1 MAKLVKKT
9 KKKLGSRG
17 LSGGGP
23 GGGRLTSDLRP
34 RYAPKTPPCI
44 DMCPNKNNIREM
56 LMTVGQSEKYERP
69 YEESLEKAFYIWAE
83 KNPLPS
89 VCGRVCPHPCE
100 TGCNRNEKEGPV
112 GINSMERYLGDFAI
126 DKGLPLK
133 KLTGETYPEK
143 IAVVG
148 SGPSGLSC
156 AYQLA
161 RKGYGVTVYEAFS
174 KPGGMLRYGIPPYRL
189 PHDIL
194 DAEIQRILDMGV
206 ELKCDTSIGRDVPY
220 EKLKEDYSAIY
231 VAIGAHKGKLLN
243 VEGEDAENVL
253 TGTEFLNQAN
263 SGRPVDIGKKVIVIG
278 GGDTAIDAARV
289 SRRLGAEATILYRRT
304 RTEMPAI
311 EEEIEGALEE
321 GVKIE
326 YLAAPIAF
334 IKDNGRA
341 KGMKCIRMEL
351 GEPDDSGR
359 RRPVP
364 IQGSEFDVD
373 ADCVIAAI
381 SQEPDFEGLENLKAG
396 PRDWIKAD
404 ETGATGMEK
413 TYAGGDV
420 LDLGLVVVAIFQGR
434 MAAEA
439 IHHNLRGTQPEP
451 VENLPVIKAD
461 KMKLDFYDPKA
472 RNDQAALPVSER
484 FESVD
489 KEVNLGYTEQQMRDE
504 SQRCMS
510 CASCFDCGTCWSYC
524 QDQAIVKPLVKGEP
538 YTFKMDFC
546 QGCKKC
552 AEECPCGFIE
562 MV

>member
-1 MAKLVKKT
+1 M
-9 KKKLGSRG
+9 
-17 LSGGGP
+17 
-23 GGGRLTSDLRP
+23 
-34 RYAPKTPPCI
+34 

-56 LMTVGQSEKYERP
+56 LVTIAQSEKYNRP

-83 KNPLPS
+83 KNPIPS

-100 TGCNRNEKEGPV
+100 TGCNRNEKDGPV

-133 KLTGETYPEK
+133 KVTDEKQVEK

-161 RKGYGVTVYEAFS
+161 RKGYPVTIFEAFS

-189 PHDIL
+189 PHNIL
-194 DAEIQRILDMGV
+194 DAEINRILDMGV
-206 ELKCDTSIGRDVPY
+206 DLKCDTSIGRDIPY
-220 EKLKEDYSAIY
+220 DNLREDYSAIY
-231 VAIGAHKGKLLN
+231 VAIGAHKGRLLN
-243 VEGEDAENVL
+243 IEGEDAENVL
-253 TGTEFLNQAN
+253 TGTEFLNKAN
-263 SGRPVDIGKKVIVIG
+263 SGQPVDIGKKVIVIG

-326 YLAAPIAF
+326 YLAAPTAF
-334 IKDNGRA
+334 LKDNGRA

-364 IQGSEFDVD
+364 IQGSDFEVE

-381 SQEPDFEGLENLKAG
+381 SQEPDFEGLEDLKAG

-404 ETGATGMEK
+404 RMGATAMEK

-439 IHHNLRGTQPEP
+439 IHHNLRGTTPER
-451 VENLPVIKAD
+451 VEELPVIKAD
-461 KMKLDFYDPKA
+461 KMKFDFYDPKP
-472 RNDQAALPVSER
+472 RNNQAVLPVEKR
-484 FESVD
+484 FQGIGT
-489 KEVNLGYTEQQMRDE
+489 EVNLGYTEQQIQDE

-510 CASCFDCGTCWSYC
+510 CGSCFDCGTCWSYC
-524 QDQAIVKPLVKGEP
+524 QDQAIIKPLVKGEP